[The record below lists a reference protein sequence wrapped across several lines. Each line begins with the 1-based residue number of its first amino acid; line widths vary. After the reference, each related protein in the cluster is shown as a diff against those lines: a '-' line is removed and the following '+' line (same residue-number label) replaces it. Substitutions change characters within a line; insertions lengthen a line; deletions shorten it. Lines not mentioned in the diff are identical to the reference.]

1 LISVVIRAKN
11 EEQYLG
17 EVLRGILA
25 QDEAEEFEIL
35 VLDSGSTD
43 RTLEIARSLPVRIEK
58 IPVGSFTFG
67 RALNLGMKLARGRI
81 VVYVSAHC
89 TPTTHAWLRE
99 LVTPFRQEPTLV
111 ATYGRQEPR
120 PGINPFEEGGL
131 HNAFPA
137 DNSRAPAALFSNANC
152 AIWRHVLEAKPFDE
166 ALEFAEDLVWR
177 LQFKPGEIRYVPT
190 ACVYHTHPI
199 KLRYWSNRFR
209 NDAIATLRMKATYG
223 IDNPYV
229 KIHRGV
235 YSVVRS
241 LLAGMFHQF
250 RHFRAKRYYRM
261 IPMIPL
267 FEGMRV
273 ISSTRG
279 MREGRRLVENRI
291 RESLE
296 NRPVRSETKEPS
308 SV

>member
-1 LISVVIRAKN
+1 MISVVIRAKN

-17 EVLRGILA
+17 EVLRAILA
-25 QDEAEEFEIL
+25 QDEPEEFEVL
-35 VLDSGSTD
+35 LLDSGSTD
-43 RTLEIARSLPVRIEK
+43 RTLEIARSLAGRIEE
-58 IPVGSFTFG
+58 IPAGSFTFG
-67 RALNLGMKLARGRI
+67 RALNLGMKLAQGRI

-99 LVTPFRQEPTLV
+99 LVTPLRQEPMLV

-137 DNSRAPAALFSNANC
+137 DKSRPPAALFSNANC
-152 AIWRHVLEAKPFDE
+152 AIWRHVLEATPFDE

-190 ACVYHTHPI
+190 ASVYHTHPLN
-199 KLRYWSNRFR
+199 LRYWSNRFR
-209 NDAIATLRMKATYG
+209 TDAIATLRMKATYG

-229 KIHRGV
+229 KIHRGM

-241 LLAGMFHQF
+241 LLAGMLHHF
-250 RHFRAKRYYRM
+250 RHFCAKRYYRM

-279 MREGRRLVENRI
+279 MREGHRLVKNRI
-291 RESLE
+291 RESTE